1 MEGNLRYRDPGN
13 SVVNPI
19 AQALLDECNREAENC
34 QYTSLSFTIW
44 LRRLR
49 ARRTASMI
57 LPVIFGCSATAQ
69 IVTHYMPAIAAV
81 FTLLATAIPLVYR
94 ASKTDKT
101 IAQFTRLA
109 GEFTNL
115 RDRFRQ
121 LGEVGVHKEVAT
133 FEAEFR
139 VLMARMDKARKN
151 SETPP
156 EWCFTEARQKIKAG
170 HMHHDYD
177 EGKKELI
184 ETGG

>member
-1 MEGNLRYRDPGN
+1 M
-13 SVVNPI
+13 NPI
-19 AQALLDECNREAENC
+19 AQALLEECNREAENC

-49 ARRTASMI
+49 GRRTASMI
-57 LPVIFGCSATAQ
+57 LPVVFGCLATAQ
-69 IVTHYMPAIAAV
+69 IVTHYMPAMAAV

-121 LGEVGVHKEVAT
+121 LGEVGIHKEVAV
-133 FEAEFR
+133 FETEFR

-151 SETPP
+151 AGTPP
-156 EWCFTEARQKIKAG
+156 EWCFEEARKKIKAG

-177 EGKKELI
+177 EVEKSSA
-184 ETGG
+184 

>member
-1 MEGNLRYRDPGN
+1 MAGNLRQRDPGDGI
-13 SVVNPI
+13 VNPI

-44 LRRLR
+44 LRTLR
-49 ARRTASMI
+49 GRRTASMI
-57 LPVIFGCSATAQ
+57 LPVIFGCLATAQ
-69 IVTHYMPAIAAV
+69 IVTHYLPALAAV

-94 ASKTDKT
+94 ASKTDKA

-109 GEFTNL
+109 AEFTNL

-121 LGEVGVHKEVAT
+121 LGEVGVHKDVPV

-139 VLMARMDKARKN
+139 ALMVRMDKARKN
-151 SETPP
+151 TETPP
-156 EWCFTEARQKIKAG
+156 EWCFEEARKKIKAG

-177 EGKKELI
+177 EGKKQS
-184 ETGG
+184 T